1 MEKKINI
8 LQINNKNKNLSDDK
22 LELEFESFQ
31 DENAKISLIQNA
43 NTHFLREDKDFNF
56 NFDKDDILNNKFK
69 ALHVVDT
76 TLEPFSSELPP
87 KILEMRINSHNKEKK
102 QRKTLIDML
111 NSDFNYNEYPKN
123 YHLKGFVS
131 PRDKNEINEI
141 NDSFTRNVNSDESIF
156 SLNKNTLKEQSNTTE
171 NKNEEDTDTIT
182 DELLSSNQM
191 KLNPLKSPLPELSTS
206 VLDFTTSGK
215 TDDMDRKFKKH
226 SSNSELKV
234 HQNLNDTT
242 ILINELVNA
251 ADRLKNKTQKQTTL
265 NFDDY
270 ETWFDEPS
278 NTKNTSDSIENKNF
292 INNKG
297 K

>member
-8 LQINNKNKNLSDDK
+8 LQINNENKNFSDDK
-22 LELEFESFQ
+22 SELEFESFR

-43 NTHFLREDKDFNF
+43 NTHFLREDKDFDF

-76 TLEPFSSELPP
+76 TIETFSSELPS
-87 KILEMRINSHNKEKK
+87 KILEMRINSHIKEQK
-102 QRKTLIDML
+102 QRKTLIDRL

-123 YHLKGFVS
+123 YHLKDFTS
-131 PRDKNEINEI
+131 ARDENEINEI
-141 NDSFTRNVNSDESIF
+141 RNSIISNSNVNSDENIF
-156 SLNKNTLKEQSNTTE
+156 APNKNILNKNILEEQNNTTDS
-171 NKNEEDTDTIT
+171 KNEEDTII
-182 DELLSSNQM
+182 DELLSPNQM
-191 KLNPLKSPLPELSTS
+191 KLNPLKSPIPELSTS

-226 SSNSELKV
+226 ASNYSEVKV
-234 HQNLNDTT
+234 RQNLNDTT

-270 ETWFDEPS
+270 ET
-278 NTKNTSDSIENKNF
+278 
-292 INNKG
+292 
-297 K
+297 